1 MERRGD
7 TAERLLE
14 TAGALVQTRGFNAV
28 SFGDLAERI
37 GIKTASIHHH
47 FPTKEDLGVALVEG
61 YRTAMGEARA
71 NIQQER
77 ADVPG
82 RLRAYA
88 ELFAGTLK
96 SGNRMCLGG
105 MLAADLETLPPR
117 LQRQVRAFITDETT
131 WMASLLDAGR
141 RAGALKFEGDATS
154 CAQALFASLEGAML
168 IARTGGGAQAFRP
181 MAERLIASLTT

>member
-14 TAGALVQTRGFNAV
+14 TARALVQTRGFNAV

-61 YRTAMGEARA
+61 YRAAMAEARA
-71 NIQQER
+71 GIER
-77 ADVPG
+77 ERPEVPG

-88 ELFAGTLK
+88 ELFASTLK
-96 SGNRMCLGG
+96 NGNRMCLGG

-117 LQRQVRAFITDETT
+117 LQRQVRGFIADETA
-131 WMASLLDAGR
+131 WLAS
-141 RAGALKFEGDATS
+141 
-154 CAQALFASLEGAML
+154 QLEG
-168 IARTGGGAQAFRP
+168 
-181 MAERLIASLTT
+181 